1 MIEQAEPGSR
11 FPWFYV
17 DSAEVLT
24 TVNGGEIAVEALKPF
39 IRRELLKLFP
49 NAATLIGHYQI
60 FHSLKEALMMIY
72 LRRISVTLC
81 FIVFCSVIT
90 FGQAG
95 QSPAADHSLS
105 VGGEVEHPLKLTAT
119 DLAKLP
125 RRTVRAK
132 DHDGKEATF
141 EGVELGEV
149 LKLAGV
155 QFGVQMRG
163 KSLALFLVAEA
174 ADNYRAVFA
183 LPELDHARGPACRQK
198 GRQASGG
205 IRRAAA
211 HRCARREAA
220 SAMDQA
226 G

>member
-1 MIEQAEPGSR
+1 
-11 FPWFYV
+11 
-17 DSAEVLT
+17 
-24 TVNGGEIAVEALKPF
+24 
-39 IRRELLKLFP
+39 
-49 NAATLIGHYQI
+49 
-60 FHSLKEALMMIY
+60 MMIY
-72 LRRISVTLC
+72 LRRIGVALC
-81 FIVFCSVIT
+81 FIVLCTVIT

-95 QSPAADHSLS
+95 QSPAADYSLS
-105 VGGEVEHPLKLTAT
+105 IGGEVEHPLKLTAT

-155 QFGVQMRG
+155 QFGEQMRG

-183 LPELDHARGPACRQK
+183 LPELDHAFTDRVILLADPRDGKPLAASEGPLRIVVPEEK
-198 GRQASGG
+198 RQARS
-205 IRRAAA
+205 R
-211 HRCARREAA
+211 
-220 SAMDQA
+220 QA